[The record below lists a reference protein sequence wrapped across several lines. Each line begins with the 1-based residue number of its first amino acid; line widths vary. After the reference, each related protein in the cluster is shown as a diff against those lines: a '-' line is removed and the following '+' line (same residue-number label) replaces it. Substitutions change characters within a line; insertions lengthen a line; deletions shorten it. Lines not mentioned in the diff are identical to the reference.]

1 MLDFNE
7 ISLVCFPVLQLIF
20 FFFLNLINFEGFN
33 HIYNSYPLFYLLKRK
48 EVCHDVYKQN
58 REMKIWERQIE
69 CILILRISFS
79 KTLFNS
85 RILFNVIITQD

>member
-7 ISLVCFPVLQLIF
+7 ISLVCFPVIQLIF
-20 FFFLNLINFEGFN
+20 LKLNNYFEGFN

-48 EVCHDVYKQN
+48 DIMVCHDVYKQS